1 MLSNFTNRRFKPER
15 NNKITVFFWF
25 ITFSLLLTGQCFSQS
40 GKIKGN
46 VTIKETGEALP
57 FANIILI
64 GTSMGAASDAE
75 GNYVILNV
83 PPGTYE
89 VKASSIGYQS
99 YLIQNIRVSSD
110 LTTTINISL
119 STQQVQLD
127 KEVVVVAAKEL
138 VTKDLT
144 ATTAIIN
151 SEDLAVLPVAEFHDA
166 LQLQAGIV
174 GNSVRGGRRGE
185 VLYTI
190 DGVSVTDLYDSS
202 MVVDINTEAIQELQ
216 FISGAFNA
224 EYGKA
229 LSGVVNLAT
238 KEGDDAFK
246 GSVTAYF
253 GDHIS
258 NHTEIFRHINNVNLS
273 SIRDYEG
280 SLSGPVIKNNIYFYT
295 TGRYLYDDGYFYG
308 KRVYNPWDITS
319 VVNADAIGKAK
330 YNIQQTGDGKYV
342 PMNAS
347 KRIYLHGRLSLVSI
361 QNFKFSLTSMYNKED
376 FKEYTHQYAYDPDG
390 DLNRYQWASTNI
402 FSMTQTIGANTFYRV
417 NLSYYKK
424 NYEHYVYKDI
434 NDLRYTHNRLLSQA
448 PAESPSFNTGGTNN
462 QHYQRETSSYGG
474 KFDLTSQVDK
484 YNQVKIGFE
493 VNGNRLSYQDIN
505 LLQWQD
511 KNGDGVYN
519 RGEEG
524 VPDPEITGNPF
535 VRMRI
540 PDINNPDEN
549 LSINRLTVNPV
560 EASAYIQ
567 DKLEFNDMIINIGI
581 RLDYFSPDGKV
592 LADKTDPDIYRPRNP
607 ANVAKSIEE
616 RRTYWYKDAT
626 DKWAI
631 SPRIGFAFPITATG
645 VVHFSYG
652 HFFQIPKYSLL
663 YYNPEYKFGYGT
675 GNLGIAGNAD
685 LKPEQTISGEIGLQ
699 QALSSD
705 VVIDVTAYFR
715 DIRNLTGT
723 RADEIL
729 LYGNSA
735 GKYSQYVNSDFGF
748 VKGLVLTIDKKL
760 GSNWNAR
767 LDYTLQSAK
776 GNASDPNE
784 IRNHLASNDLPEIQ
798 MIPLAWDQTH
808 TLNISLSYTDPA
820 NWGGSLLFQYGS
832 GFPYTPNQS
841 MQLSKLLSN
850 SETKPSTINV
860 DLKLYYDI
868 ILYGRSRIS
877 LFARVYNLFDIKNQL
892 DVYGDSGT
900 ANFTIDEYLRAK
912 DNNPDIVNSLSE
924 YYRNPLYYSEP
935 RRVEMGASF
944 FF

>member
-1 MLSNFTNRRFKPER
+1 MLRVFISRRLKLKR
-15 NNKITVFFWF
+15 NSITT
-25 ITFSLLLTGQCFSQS
+25 TFPLIFLLSLFLSGECLSQS

-46 VTIKETGEALP
+46 ITIKETGEPLP
-57 FANIILI
+57 FANVVLP
-64 GTSMGAASDAE
+64 GTGIGAASDGD

-83 PPGTYE
+83 PPGVYD
-89 VKASSIGYQS
+89 VKASSIGYQN
-99 YLIQNIRVSSD
+99 YTVQNVRVSSD
-110 LTTTINISL
+110 LTTTLDFSL
-119 STQQVQLD
+119 STQQLQLD
-127 KEVVVVAAKEL
+127 KEIVVIAEREL
-138 VTKDLT
+138 ITKDLT

-151 SEDLAVLPVAEFHDA
+151 SEDLAALPVAEFQDA

-202 MVVDINTEAIQELQ
+202 MVVDINTDAIQEMQ

-238 KEGDDAFK
+238 KEGDDSFK
-246 GSVTAYF
+246 GSLTAYF

-258 NHTEIFRHINNVNLS
+258 NNTEIFRHIDNVDIY
-273 SIRDYEG
+273 SIRNYEG
-280 SLSGPVIKNNIYFYT
+280 SLSGPVINNNLYFYT
-295 TGRYLYDDGYFYG
+295 TARYLYDDGYYYG

-319 VVNADAIGKAK
+319 TVNADAVGKDK
-330 YNIQQTGDGKYV
+330 YNIQQTGNGEYV
-342 PMNAS
+342 PMNFS
-347 KRIYLHGRLSLVSI
+347 ERIYLHGRLSLVSI
-361 QNFKFSLTSMYNKED
+361 DNFKFSLTSMYNKEE
-376 FKEYTHQYAYDPDG
+376 FKEYNHEFAYNPDG
-390 DLNRYQWASTNI
+390 DLTRHQWATTNI
-402 FSMTQTIGANTFYRV
+402 FSVTQTIGANTFYRI

-424 NYEHYVYKDI
+424 NYEHYVYEDI
-434 NDLRYTHNRLLSQA
+434 NDSRYTHSRLLTQE
-448 PAESPSFNTGGTNN
+448 PTESPSFNTGGTNN
-462 QHYQRETSSYGG
+462 QYYQRETSSFGG
-474 KFDLTSQVDK
+474 KFDLTSQMDK

-493 VNGNRLSYQDIN
+493 ISRNRLYYQDIN

-524 VPDPEITGNPF
+524 MGEPELTGNPF

-540 PDINNPDEN
+540 PDINNPDDN

-560 EASAYIQ
+560 EISAYIQ
-567 DKLEFNDMIINIGI
+567 DKLEFSDMIINIGV
-581 RLDYFSPDGKV
+581 RLDYFSPDGKI

-607 ANVAKSIEE
+607 ANVAKTLEE
-616 RRTYWYKDAT
+616 RRTYWYKDAS
-626 DKWAI
+626 DKWAV

-663 YYNPEYKFGYGT
+663 YTNPEYKFGYGT

-705 VVIDVTAYFR
+705 VVVDVTAYFR

-748 VKGLVLTIDKKL
+748 VKGIVLTVDKRF

-784 IRNHLASNDLPEIQ
+784 IRNQLAANDLPEIQ
-798 MIPLAWDQTH
+798 LIPLAWDQAH
-808 TLNISLSYTDPA
+808 TLNVSVSYSDPS
-820 NWGGSLLFQYGS
+820 NWGGSILFQYGS

-841 MQLSKLLSN
+841 MQLSKLLNN
-850 SETKPSTINV
+850 SETKPATINV

-868 ILYGRSRIS
+868 ALFNKSRLS
-877 LFARVYNLFDIKNQL
+877 LFTRIYNLFDIKNQL
-892 DVYGDSGT
+892 NVYGDSGT
-900 ANFTIDEYLRAK
+900 ADFTIDEYLRSR
-912 DNNPDIVNSLSE
+912 DSNPDIINSLSE
-924 YYRNPLYYSEP
+924 YYRNPSYYSEP
-935 RRVEMGASF
+935 RRVEMGATF